1 MAAVK
6 KIFIIFIIFAIFL
19 PSQLPPPLAGGGWG
33 RGNIA
38 FAETGEDLLLKGIE
52 SYNSGDYAATQ
63 KILAKAIPLL
73 KDSPKIIEAH
83 KYLAF
88 VYIAYGE
95 NQKAE
100 DVFTEALKIDKAFRL
115 DPKATSPKIM
125 EVFRKAKAGI
135 IAEGAISVITKPEGA
150 KVYLDNSLI
159 GETSLRQDEV
169 LAGQHKV
176 VIKKK
181 GYEVIEGEITIKDKV
196 MTNIEYT
203 LSESTGILTVISEPS
218 PAEVSF
224 DSEPIGKSPIKL
236 KNVSGGYHI
245 LKISKKYYDDFE
257 KEMAFNKGEEK
268 GLNITLK
275 KRLVLIGPITEA
287 GQTEGRAVARNLLI
301 DSFKDLQAY
310 QLIALTE
317 DKEAEVLKQADVNI
331 KTVLS
336 HLLMQGGKDIK
347 LKEFS
352 EKLNS
357 ELFIIACLIKDKAG
371 PKLIFTLFNSEMERP
386 DIFVIDLIQED
397 VKQPLLKIRKA
408 LEFQPSFSK
417 PAEIREEKGV
427 ILFNH
432 FITRI
437 KEMSRDSNKETAG
450 IGYLNLGNY
459 HANMKNWK
467 EAIAAYNQVASA
479 NKTGI
484 GKGTALFRIGEVYE
498 NLNYWNEAAE
508 YYYRAMKQFPQNT
521 IDSNDGEAI
530 SSASLKRLKRLYS
543 MGLIRERYW

>member
-1 MAAVK
+1 MATVK
-6 KIFIIFIIFAIFL
+6 KIFIIFILNSLIGLICL
-19 PSQLPPPLAGGGWG
+19 SGSH
-33 RGNIA
+33 
-38 FAETGEDLLLKGIE
+38 AETGEEILLKGIE
-52 SYNSGDYAATQ
+52 SYNIGDYTATQ
-63 KILAKAIPLL
+63 KLLVKALPLL
-73 KDSPKIIEAH
+73 KDNPRIIEAR

-95 NQKAE
+95 NQKAQDE
-100 DVFTEALKIDKAFRL
+100 FTEALKIDNAFRL
-115 DPKATSPKIM
+115 DAKTTSPKIM
-125 EVFRKAKAGI
+125 EVFRKSKAGVV
-135 IAEGAISVITKPEGA
+135 AEGAISVITKPEGT
-150 KVYLDNSLI
+150 KVYLDNNLI
-159 GETSLRQDEV
+159 GETPLRQDEV
-169 LAGQHKV
+169 LAGQHKIM
-176 VIKKK
+176 IKKR
-181 GYEVIEGEITIKDKV
+181 GYEVIEGEIAVKDKV

-203 LSESTGILTVISEPS
+203 LSESTGVLNVISEPS
-218 PAEVSF
+218 QADVSF
-224 DSEPIGKSPIKL
+224 DSEPISKAPIKI
-236 KNVSGGYHI
+236 KNVSGGSHI
-245 LKISKKYYDDFE
+245 VKISKKYYDDFE
-257 KEMAFNKGEEK
+257 KEMVFSKGEEK

-301 DSFKDLQAY
+301 DSFKTMQAY
-310 QLIALTE
+310 QLITLPDE
-317 DKEAEVLKQADVNI
+317 KEAEALKQSDVNI

-336 HLLMQGGKDIK
+336 HLLTQGGKDIK

-352 EKLNS
+352 ERLNS

-386 DIFVIDLIQED
+386 DIFIIDLIQED
-397 VKQPLLKIRKA
+397 VKQPLTKIRKA
-408 LEFQPSFSK
+408 LEFQPSLSK
-417 PAEIREEKGV
+417 PSEIREEKGV

-437 KEMSRDSNKETAG
+437 KEMSRDSNKDTAG

-467 EAIAAYNQVASA
+467 EAIAAFNQAASA

-521 IDSNDGEAI
+521 IDNNEGEAV
-530 SSASLKRLKRLYS
+530 SSASLKRLKRLHS
-543 MGLIRERYW
+543 LGLIRERYW

>member
-1 MAAVK
+1 METVK
-6 KIFIIFIIFAIFL
+6 KIFIILILNSLIGLICL
-19 PSQLPPPLAGGGWG
+19 NGSH
-33 RGNIA
+33 
-38 FAETGEDLLLKGIE
+38 AETGEELLLKGIE

-63 KILAKAIPLL
+63 KVLAKAIPLL
-73 KDSPKIIEAH
+73 KDNSKIIEAH
-83 KYLAF
+83 KHLAF

-95 NQKAE
+95 NQKAQ
-100 DVFTEALKIDKAFRL
+100 DQFTEALKIDNAFRL
-115 DPKATSPKIM
+115 DSKTTSPKIM
-125 EVFRKAKAGI
+125 DVFRKAKAGVV
-135 IAEGAISVITKPEGA
+135 AEGAISVITKPEGA
-150 KVYLDNSLI
+150 KVYLDSNLI

-169 LAGQHKV
+169 LAGQHKIM
-176 VIKKK
+176 IKKR
-181 GYEVIEGEITIKDKV
+181 GYEVIEGEITVKDKV

-203 LSESTGILTVISEPS
+203 LSESTGVLNIISEPLQ
-218 PAEVSF
+218 ADVSF
-224 DSEPIGKSPIKL
+224 DNEPVGKSPIKL
-236 KNVSGGYHI
+236 KNVSGGSHI
-245 LKISKKYYDDFE
+245 VKIFKKYYDDFE
-257 KEMAFNKGEEK
+257 KETAFNKGEEK

-287 GQTEGRAVARNLLI
+287 GQTEGRAVARNLLT
-301 DSFKDLQAY
+301 DSFKDMQAY

-317 DKEAEVLKQADVNI
+317 EKEAEALKQYNI
-331 KTVLS
+331 SLSSVLS
-336 HLLMQGGKDIK
+336 YLLPQAERKAEFK
-347 LKEFS
+347 LS
-352 EKLNS
+352 ELSERVNA

-386 DIFVIDLIQED
+386 DIFIIDLIQED
-397 VKQPLLKIRKA
+397 VKQPLTKIRKA
-408 LEFQPSFSK
+408 LEFQPSLSK

-432 FITRI
+432 FITRV
-437 KEMSRDSNKETAG
+437 KEMTKDSNKETAG

-498 NLNYWNEAAE
+498 NLNYWSEAAE

-521 IDSNDGEAI
+521 IDNNEGEPV
-530 SSASLKRLKRLYS
+530 SSAALKRLKRLHS
-543 MGLIRERYW
+543 LGLIRERYW